1 MDSYG
6 LVRQRRRCGPLGI
19 SAISVVTVLTVAAC
33 GSSSSSSGAASG
45 SGGGQKVGVALIL
58 KNFTNPFFVS
68 MKNDAQAEASKM
80 GVDLSVSA
88 GTKDGDVQTQITAI
102 ENAVSAGDQGIL
114 ITPNGPGVNAAIGKA
129 RQAGLYVIALDTPPN
144 PANTVDITFATD
156 NLAAGKLIGQWTA
169 AQLGGKPATIAM
181 LDLFNDQ
188 IVSVDVNRDHG
199 FLQGMGID
207 PGDAT
212 KNGGEAANGSYTG
225 GGTYTVV
232 CHQPTQGAQDGGK
245 TAMETCLSKNPNV
258 NVVYTINEPAAAGAY
273 QALQAAGHTSGVLI
287 VSVDG
292 GCAGVSNVKKGV
304 IGATSQQYPGRM
316 ALLGVDAIQAI
327 VSKGTKPSV
336 TSGLDFYNT
345 GVQLITDTPASGVT
359 SVTST
364 QGATTCWGSA
374 S

>member
-19 SAISVVTVLTVAAC
+19 SALSVVTVLTVAAC

-45 SGGGQKVGVALIL
+45 AGGQKVGVALIL

-68 MKNDAQAEASKM
+68 MKNDAQAEAAKM

-169 AQLGGKPATIAM
+169 TQLGGKPATIAM

-199 FLQGMGID
+199 FLQGMGIN

-212 KNGGEAANGSYTG
+212 KNGGEAAGGSYTG

-245 TAMETCLSKNPNV
+245 TAMETCLSKNPNI

-327 VSKGTKPSV
+327 VAKGTKPSV
-336 TSGLDFYNT
+336 TAGLDFYNT

-374 S
+374 G

>member
-1 MDSYG
+1 MDSHG
-6 LVRQRRRCGPLGI
+6 LIRQGRRRGRIGVG
-19 SAISVVTVLTVAAC
+19 AFGAGMMLTVAAC
-33 GSSSSSSGAASG
+33 GSSTTPSGAGASA
-45 SGGGQKVGVALIL
+45 STAQKVGVALIL
-58 KNFTNPFFVS
+58 KNFSNPYFVS
-68 MKNDAQAEASKM
+68 MKKDAQAEASKI
-80 GVDLSVSA
+80 GVDLTVTA
-88 GTKDGDVQTQITAI
+88 GTKDGDVATQIASI

-114 ITPNGPGVNAAIGKA
+114 ITPNGPGVNPAIGKA
-129 RQAGLYVIALDTPPN
+129 RQAGLFVIALDTPPA

-199 FLQGMGID
+199 FLQGMGIN
-207 PGDAT
+207 PGDPS
-212 KNGGEAANGSYTG
+212 KNGGEAPSGSYS
-225 GGTYTVV
+225 GGTYTVA

-245 TAMETCLSKNPNV
+245 TAMETCLSKNPGI

-273 QALQAAGHTSGVLI
+273 LALQAAGHTSGVLI
-287 VSVDG
+287 VSIDG
-292 GCAGVSNVKKGV
+292 GCAGVANVQKGI

-316 ALLGVDAIQAI
+316 ALLGVDAIKAI
-327 VSKGTKPSV
+327 VTKGVKPSV
-336 TSGLDFYNT
+336 SAGLDFFNT
-345 GVQLITDTPASGVT
+345 GVELITDTPASGVT